1 MNTELFIKKSRDAH
15 SDRYDY
21 SLSIYESHKKKV
33 KIICKKHGVFE
44 QAPYSHMDGVG
55 CALCAK
61 EKEPYNKRSLDEL
74 ILLCKERYPEYDY
87 SKSTEATLPK
97 ITAICKKHG
106 EFSGLY
112 RIFTKG
118 AGCPKCYSDSR
129 KKQKP
134 VTKSLRE
141 KFIEKAKAKY
151 GDQYDYSF
159 VGDESHQK
167 ETFVCNVH
175 DVKFQQTRKQHMKGA
190 CGCYMCA
197 KEKIEPRSFSNTEF
211 LERMNKLYGDD
222 YTFVDQYI
230 NNKQWMTVVCK
241 KHGNFQ
247 QTTAYL
253 LKGVGCHKCRNE
265 EQFLKRRKQFVE
277 NVHKLYGEKYTFDEN
292 EYISSTNEMSFVCK
306 EHGVFEQSAGRLIN
320 NKIGCPECSS
330 AVPFSKEET
339 KIYDWIPDVFER
351 NDRTV
356 LNGKEL
362 DLYSEERKLAVE
374 VNGVYWHSDKFR
386 ERDHL
391 LDKTLKCEKLGITLL
406 HFWDYEINKKSDI
419 VTSMISSRLGLN
431 QKIYARKCV
440 IKEVSSKESKQF
452 QIDNHIQGSAVSSI
466 NYGLYYEDELVA
478 LMTFAKSRFNKK
490 YDWEL
495 VRYCNK
501 LDLTVVGGA
510 SKLFNWFL
518 KNNDGSIISYAN
530 RRYSNGNLYHLLKFK
545 LTDSTRPNY
554 MYFRNGVL
562 LSRVKCQKHKL
573 SKLLD
578 NFDEKMSEKENMKNN
593 GFDRIY
599 DCGNYVFVFER

>member
-21 SLSIYESHKKKV
+21 SLSIYESSKKKV

-55 CALCAK
+55 CSLCAK

-87 SKSTEATLPK
+87 SKSNEDDLPR
-97 ITAICKKHG
+97 ITAICQKHG
-106 EFSGLY
+106 EFSCLY
-112 RIFTKG
+112 RAFTKG
-118 AGCPKCYSDSR
+118 VGCPKCYFESR
-129 KKQKP
+129 RKP
-134 VTKSLRE
+134 KPIIKSHTE

-159 VGDESHQK
+159 VGDVSHQK
-167 ETFVCNVH
+167 ETFVCNIH

-197 KEKIEPRSFSNTEF
+197 EEKIGAPPFSNTEF
-211 LERMNKLYGDD
+211 LERMDELYGDD
-222 YTFVDQYI
+222 YTFVDEYI
-230 NNKQWMTVVCK
+230 NSKQHMTVICK
-241 KHGNFQ
+241 KHGHFT
-247 QTTAYL
+247 QTTSYL
-253 LKGVGCHKCRNE
+253 LKGSDCHECRKE
-265 EQFLKRRKQFVE
+265 KQLLLRSQTFIE
-277 NVHKLYGEKYTFDEN
+277 NAKAKYGDQYDYSIVQYNNNTDRVK
-292 EYISSTNEMSFVCK
+292 IICK
-306 EHGVFEQSAGRLIN
+306 EHGEFEKPPISFLHQGTV
-320 NKIGCPECSS
+320 CPECSS
-330 AVPFSKEET
+330 AVPFSKAET
-339 KIYDWIPDVFER
+339 KIYDWFPDVFER

-356 LNGKEL
+356 LNRKEL
-362 DLYSEERKLAVE
+362 DLYSEEHKLAIE
-374 VNGVYWHSDKFR
+374 VNGIHWHSDKFR

-391 LDKTLKCEKLGITLL
+391 LDKTLKCEQLRITLL
-406 HFWDYEINKKSDI
+406 HFWDYEINKKGDI
-419 VTSMISSRLGLN
+419 VKSMISSRLGLN

-554 MYFRNGVL
+554 MYFRNSVL

-573 SKLLD
+573 SKLLE

-593 GFDRIY
+593 GYNRIY

>member
-1 MNTELFIKKSRDAH
+1 MNTELFIKKSNDVH
-15 SDRYDY
+15 NNRYDY
-21 SLSIYESHKKKV
+21 SLSVYESHKKKV

-44 QAPYSHMDGVG
+44 QAPYSHMNGHG
-55 CALCAK
+55 CSQCAI
-61 EKEPYNKRSLDEL
+61 EKEPHNKRSLDDV
-74 ILLCKERYPEYDY
+74 ITLCQEKYPNYDY
-87 SKSTEATLPK
+87 SKSNENDLPR

-106 EFSGLY
+106 EFSGLH
-112 RIFTKG
+112 RMFIKG
-118 AGCPKCYSDSR
+118 AGCPKCYSESR
-129 KKQKP
+129 KKEKP
-134 VTKSLRE
+134 KTKSLKE
-141 KFIEKAKAKY
+141 KFIEKAKEKY

-167 ETFVCNVH
+167 ETFVCNIH
-175 DVKFQQTRKQHMKGA
+175 NVKFQQTRKQHMKGA
-190 CGCYMCA
+190 CGCHMCA
-197 KEKIEPRSFSNTEF
+197 KKKLGAPSFSNTEF
-211 LERMNKLYGDD
+211 LKKMSDLYDD
-222 YTFVDQYI
+222 YTFVDEYV

-241 KHGNFQ
+241 KHGNFT

-253 LKGVGCHKCRNE
+253 LKGIGCHECRKE
-265 EQFLKRRKQFVE
+265 KQVLKRRQQFVE

-292 EYISSTNEMSFVCK
+292 EYISSTKEMSFVCK

-320 NKIGCPECSS
+320 NKIGCPKCSS

-339 KIYDWIPDVFER
+339 KIYDWFPNVFER

-356 LNGKEL
+356 LKGKEL
-362 DLYSEERKLAVE
+362 DLYSEKHKLAIE
-374 VNGVYWHSDKFR
+374 VNGLYWHSDKFR
-386 ERDHL
+386 EKNYHL
-391 LDKTLKCEKLGITLL
+391 NKTLECLNDNVNLL
-406 HFWDYEINKKSDI
+406 QFWDSEINEKPDI
-419 VTSMISSRLGLN
+419 VKSMISSRLDLN

-452 QIDNHIQGSAVSSI
+452 QNDNHIQGSTVSSI
-466 NYGLYYEDELVA
+466 NYGLYYKNELVA

-501 LDLTVVGGA
+501 LNLTIVGGA

-530 RRYSNGNLYHLLKFK
+530 RRYSNGNLYHLLNFK
-545 LTDSTRPNY
+545 LIDSTKPNY
-554 MYFRNGVL
+554 MYFRNNVL

-578 NFDEKMSEKENMKNN
+578 NFDEKLSEKENMKNN
-593 GFDRIY
+593 GYDRIY
-599 DCGNYVFVFER
+599 DCGNHVFVFER